1 MKAKRQLFK
10 AMFTLMGMFILASC
24 SEKSESTI
32 PEPQPP
38 VGTKSLKVS
47 PSSLSFS
54 AAGGTEQLQVTT
66 TYKYFGYDIDA
77 VLLCPVEQE
86 LLHPLEVSAWA
97 RNLRQEVKVLPDN
110 LRIEVFN

>member
-54 AAGGTEQLQVTT
+54 ASGGNQQLQVTT

-77 VLLCPVEQE
+77 DYE
-86 LLHPLEVSAWA
+86 HGWYEVNFETASG
-97 RNLRQEVKVLPDN
+97 EYEY
-110 LRIEVFN
+110 RIDAKTGEILSRYMD